1 MGTNQSRFGRQ
12 SYRGTVDRILPC
24 ALALATPLAIAVS
37 LGRAAKRK
45 VLIRSGDTLERLA
58 TTGTIWF
65 DKTGTLTTGRP
76 EIVQDELSD
85 EALAWC
91 ATLESQSTHALARA
105 FVERAKQ
112 RGVSLLSIDQVQEIE
127 QVSGAGIRGVVA
139 GHQLALGTL
148 EFIRRRQL
156 NVDASLV
163 SEVATI
169 AKRGQTPIIV
179 SIDSVP
185 QVIAVGDA
193 IRPEAAAVVSWLTE
207 QGWQVGVLSGD
218 HPATVAST
226 AQSLGIQSGLAHG
239 GLRPEEKLQFVEQS
253 RSAKGGGDGRRWS
266 ERCGGAGGC

>member
-1 MGTNQSRFGRQ
+1 M
-12 SYRGTVDRILPC
+12 
-24 ALALATPLAIAVS
+24 
-37 LGRAAKRK
+37 
-45 VLIRSGDTLERLA
+45 
-58 TTGTIWF
+58 
-65 DKTGTLTTGRP
+65 
-76 EIVQDELSD
+76 
-85 EALAWC
+85 
-91 ATLESQSTHALARA
+91 
-105 FVERAKQ
+105 
-112 RGVSLLSIDQVQEIE
+112 QEIE

-239 GLRPEEKLQFVEQS
+239 GLRPKRNCSLLSKAVP
-253 RSAKGGGDGRRWS
+253 AMGRW
-266 ERCGGAGGC
+266 